1 MELAMREMTVQM
13 ATMTSELTAIREN
26 VSRILAEVADL
37 GTEMSRVVE
46 GNAAL
51 QNKLFDLSDGL
62 SQMRAEDTKKYTDL
76 RNNMSGFLVA
86 MNAMAANPSATQM
99 LEMLSAQVRET
110 QNAMNTLLQGTHSI
124 PTLALLLPKTNA
136 KLWQKA
142 DPRNLFMD
150 KYILVFLCGQTYQRS
165 PKDYP
170 VNMIKQWVV
179 KAMPV
184 LKLGLMLLK
193 AALAAGGIPIPG
205 LSDILGTDFTQH
217 VKYVNLAMKHLDKR
231 IDSAVDNKIKD
242 GIVETLG
249 DGLDAAD
256 DREDL
261 EEIVNR
267 IHSNPEGSRQAY
279 DAIKQLLK
287 DEDIP
292 STCGL
297 RQVIC
302 NGKVGWVLDRDD
314 VEEAF
319 RERCLR

>member
-1 MELAMREMTVQM
+1 VT
-13 ATMTSELTAIREN
+13 
-26 VSRILAEVADL
+26 
-37 GTEMSRVVE
+37 
-46 GNAAL
+46 
-51 QNKLFDLSDGL
+51 
-62 SQMRAEDTKKYTDL
+62 
-76 RNNMSGFLVA
+76 
-86 MNAMAANPSATQM
+86 MNAMAANPSAAQM
-99 LEMLSAQVRET
+99 LEMLSAQVKET

-124 PTLALLLPKTNA
+124 PTLALLLPKTSA

-165 PKDYP
+165 PTDYP
-170 VNMIKQWVV
+170 VKMIKEWVV

-205 LSDILGTDFTQH
+205 LSEILGTDFTQH

-231 IDSAVDNKIKD
+231 INSAVDKIKD
-242 GIVETLG
+242 GIVEELG

-297 RQVIC
+297 RQVIS

-314 VEEAF
+314 VVEAF

>member
-1 MELAMREMTVQM
+1 
-13 ATMTSELTAIREN
+13 
-26 VSRILAEVADL
+26 
-37 GTEMSRVVE
+37 
-46 GNAAL
+46 
-51 QNKLFDLSDGL
+51 
-62 SQMRAEDTKKYTDL
+62 
-76 RNNMSGFLVA
+76 
-86 MNAMAANPSATQM
+86 
-99 LEMLSAQVRET
+99 
-110 QNAMNTLLQGTHSI
+110 
-124 PTLALLLPKTNA
+124 
-136 KLWQKA
+136 
-142 DPRNLFMD
+142 
-150 KYILVFLCGQTYQRS
+150 
-165 PKDYP
+165 
-170 VNMIKQWVV
+170 MIKQWVV

-184 LKLGLMLLK
+184 LKLGLLLLK
-193 AALAAGGIPIPG
+193 TALAVGGIPIPG

-231 IDSAVDNKIKD
+231 IDSAVDKIKD
-242 GIVETLG
+242 GIVEELG

-256 DREDL
+256 DREDM

-267 IHSNPEGSRQAY
+267 IQSNPEGSRQAY

-314 VEEAF
+314 VEEAY